1 MGDLFVDFFGV
12 FVIFI
17 IGYFFICKNKKW
29 MKNFEFKKVDE
40 EVK

>member
-1 MGDLFVDFFGV
+1 
-12 FVIFI
+12 VISI
-17 IGYFFICKNKKW
+17 IGYFSIRKNKKW